1 MITIS
6 IWIFLLIIL
15 VPCIMGFLVGMF
27 VGGETQKMDQI
38 KFHDNWLLEMHQAK
52 EMKCEFLR
60 DREGKD

>member
-1 MITIS
+1 
-6 IWIFLLIIL
+6 
-15 VPCIMGFLVGMF
+15 MGFLVGMF

-60 DREGKD
+60 DREGKDWKPAVIASI